1 MNLLKAFRKPEYIF
15 RPQQVF
21 IKIGRTIRP
30 TKNTFEDVTLPWGA
44 RLRISP
50 QEHIGARIW
59 HRGVFDLATLEAIS
73 RLVDPG
79 DVAAD
84 IGANI
89 GQMTTL
95 MSRSVGKRGK
105 VISFDPHP
113 AVFSVL
119 SENVSRL
126 KASAENGEVVLHNV
140 ALSDRAGEAM
150 LDLGEGWA
158 TNNGLA
164 RLADSG
170 TANART
176 LPVRIMTL
184 DEAVGPQTKVGFCKM
199 DVEGHELK
207 VLAGAATLLKE
218 RRIRDILFEDLG
230 PYPSSVQEHLAAHG
244 FTLFA
249 LLERVSRP
257 LLDENW
263 RQPNFDGDL
272 EGADF
277 LATLEP
283 DRAKERFRRSGWTVL
298 S

>member
-1 MNLLKAFRKPEYIF
+1 MNLLKAFRKPEYVF

-21 IKIGRTIRP
+21 IKIGRTVRP
-30 TKNTFEDVTLPWGA
+30 SKNTFEDVTLPWGA
-44 RLRISP
+44 KLRICP
-50 QEHIGARIW
+50 NEHIGARIW

-79 DVAAD
+79 DVAVD

-95 MSRSVGKRGK
+95 MSRCVGKSGR
-105 VISFDPHP
+105 VFAFDPHP
-113 AVFSVL
+113 DVFRIL

-126 KASAENGEVVLHNV
+126 KAGGENGEVLLHNV
-140 ALSDRAGEAM
+140 ALSNQEGEAF

-164 RLADSG
+164 RLAENG
-170 TANART
+170 KQGGKV
-176 LPVRIMTL
+176 LPVRIATL
-184 DEAVGPQTKVGFCKM
+184 DRVVGPETKVGFCKL

-207 VLAGAATLLKE
+207 VLAGASTLLE
-218 RRIRDILFEDLG
+218 RKRIRDILFEDLG
-230 PYPSSVQEHLAAHG
+230 PYPSAVQEHLAGMG

-249 LLERVSRP
+249 LVEKINRP
-257 LLDENW
+257 ILDENW
-263 RQPNFDGDL
+263 RQPSFDGDL

-283 DRAKERFRRSGWTVL
+283 ERARERFKRSGWSVL
-298 S
+298 E

>member
-1 MNLLKAFRKPEYIF
+1 MNLLKVFRKPEYVF

-21 IKIGRTIRP
+21 IKLGRTIRP

-59 HRGVFDLATLEAIS
+59 HRGVFDVATLEAIS
-73 RLVDPG
+73 RLVDRG
-79 DVAAD
+79 DVAVD

-95 MSRSVGKRGK
+95 MSRCVGQGGK

-113 AVFSVL
+113 DVFAVL

-126 KASAENGEVVLHNV
+126 KASGENGEVALHNV

-150 LDLGEGWA
+150 LDLGEGWT

-164 RLADSG
+164 RLAESG
-170 TANART
+170 CAKGRV
-176 LPVRIMTL
+176 LQVKIMTL
-184 DEAVGPQTKVGFCKM
+184 DEAVGPETKIGFCKM

-207 VLAGAATLLKE
+207 VLAGAVRLLKE
-218 RRIRDILFEDLG
+218 KRVRDILFEDLG
-230 PYPSSVQEHLAAHG
+230 PYPSAVQEHLVANG

-249 LLERVSRP
+249 LIERVSRP

-263 RQPNFDGDL
+263 RNPSFDGEL

-283 DRAKERFRRSGWTVL
+283 ARAKERFQRSGWTVL

>member
-1 MNLLKAFRKPEYIF
+1 MNLLKAFRKPEYVF

-21 IKIGRTIRP
+21 IKIGRTVRP
-30 TKNTFEDVTLPWGA
+30 SRNTFEDVMLPWGA
-44 RLRISP
+44 RLRICP
-50 QEHIGARIW
+50 NEHIGARIW

-79 DVAAD
+79 DVAVD

-95 MSRSVGKRGK
+95 MSRCVGKNGQ
-105 VISFDPHP
+105 VFAFDPHP
-113 AVFSVL
+113 DVFRVL
-119 SENVSRL
+119 SENASRL
-126 KASAENGEVVLHNV
+126 KASEENGTVLLHNV
-140 ALSDRAGEAM
+140 ALSDQEGEAL

-164 RLADSG
+164 RLAEHG
-170 TANART
+170 KQGGNV
-176 LPVRIMTL
+176 LPVKIATL
-184 DEAVGPQTKVGFCKM
+184 DQVVGPKTKVGFCKL

-207 VLAGAATLLKE
+207 VLAGASTLLKE
-218 RRIRDILFEDLG
+218 KRIRDILFEDLG
-230 PYPSSVQEHLAAHG
+230 PYPSAVQEHLASLG

-249 LLERVSRP
+249 LVEKINRP
-257 LLDENW
+257 VLDENW
-263 RQPNFDGDL
+263 RKPSFDGDL

-283 DRAKERFRRSGWTVL
+283 DRARDRFKRSGWTVL
-298 S
+298 G